1 MAAGNDNKVDTA
13 LLARTAETLSPLV
26 KNLDNIFEQ
35 FQQEVKSSRGEWQGD
50 KSDDIRNTAAQL
62 KSSSAE
68 ITKVLNGYISG
79 LKELAGVYD
88 KAESKVQNTAQ
99 SLKFDSVFKW
109 GKGRWEL
116 NLIISKRFNRL
127 RSWSRWL
134 LTSPEK
140 PSPNSP
146 V

>member
-1 MAAGNDNKVDTA
+1 MAAGSDTKVDTA

-50 KSDDIRNTAAQL
+50 TSDDIRNTAAQL

-99 SLKFDSVFKW
+99 SLKFDSVFK
-109 GKGRWEL
+109 
-116 NLIISKRFNRL
+116 
-127 RSWSRWL
+127 
-134 LTSPEK
+134 
-140 PSPNSP
+140 
-146 V
+146 